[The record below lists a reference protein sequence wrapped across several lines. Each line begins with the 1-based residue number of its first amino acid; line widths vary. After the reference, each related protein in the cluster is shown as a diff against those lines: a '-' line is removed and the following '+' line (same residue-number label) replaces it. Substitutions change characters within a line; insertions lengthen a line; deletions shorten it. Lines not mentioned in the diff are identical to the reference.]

1 MRSLALATATLVLAA
16 TSVALLAQAPP
27 PRAPAAAQSFE
38 VASVKPS
45 NPNPTGP
52 LGATPMILPAL
63 GRLTAQ
69 NVTLRM
75 LVMTAYNRQPFQ
87 IVGGTP
93 WWNANKFDITAKAED
108 GSAGL
113 EQMRTMLQG
122 LLADRFK
129 LKAHIETREVPIY
142 ELVLA
147 RGDKKFGPKMKASSD
162 TCPDFKEQQQ
172 KMLEA
177 IAKGGVGA
185 LQGLLGKPGENKP
198 CSMTQIPP
206 TPDNTALGF
215 KATGQSLELLVTLL
229 TQLSG
234 RPVVDK
240 TGLTGPHDFELSI
253 SLQSLAAL
261 YQELGVTLP
270 LPPGLPEGP
279 ALMTTVQEDLGLK
292 LDSQRGPSEVLVVDS
307 AELPTPD

>member
-1 MRSLALATATLVLAA
+1 MRSPALATVALALAV
-16 TSVALLAQAPP
+16 TSVSLRAQAPP
-27 PRAPAAAQSFE
+27 APAPAQNFE

-52 LGATPMILPAL
+52 LGATPMVLPAL

-75 LVMTAYNRQPFQ
+75 LVMTAYNRQPFE
-87 IVGGTP
+87 IVGGP
-93 WWNANKFDITAKAED
+93 AWWNQNKYDITAKAED
-108 GSAGL
+108 GAAKL
-113 EQMRTMLQG
+113 DDMRLMLRG

-129 LKAHIETREVPIY
+129 LKAHAETREVPIY
-142 ELVLA
+142 SLVLA
-147 RGDKKFGPKMKASSD
+147 RGDGKLGPKMKASTD

-185 LQGLLGKPGENKP
+185 LQSMLGKPGENKP
-198 CSMTQIPP
+198 CTMTQIPP
-206 TPDNTALGF
+206 TPDNPALGF
-215 KATGQSLELLVTLL
+215 KATGQSLELLVMLL

-234 RPVVDK
+234 RPVVNK
-240 TGLTGPHDFELSI
+240 TGLTGPYDFELSI
-253 SLQSLAAL
+253 SLQTLAAI

-270 LPPGLPEGP
+270 LPPNMPEGP

-292 LDSQRGPSEVLVVDS
+292 LDSQRGPSEVLVVDG
-307 AELPTPD
+307 AEMPTPD

>member
-1 MRSLALATATLVLAA
+1 MRSSALATVTLVLAA
-16 TSVALLAQAPP
+16 AGVAVLAQAPP
-27 PRAPAAAQSFE
+27 AAPAAQTFE

-52 LGATPMILPAL
+52 LGGTPMVLPAL

-93 WWNANKFDITAKAED
+93 WWNQNKFDITAKAED
-108 GSAGL
+108 GSANL
-113 EQMRTMLQG
+113 DQMRTMLQG

-129 LKAHIETREVPIY
+129 LKAHVETREVPIY

-147 RGDKKFGPKMKASSD
+147 RSDRKFGPKMKASTDS
-162 TCPDFKEQQQ
+162 CPDFKEQQQ

-185 LQGLLGKPGENKP
+185 LQSMMAKPGENKP
-198 CSMTQIPP
+198 CSITQVPP
-206 TPDNTALGF
+206 TPDNLALGF
-215 KATGQSLELLVTLL
+215 KATGQSMELLVTLL

-240 TGLTGPHDFELSI
+240 TGLTGAHDFELSI

-270 LPPGLPEGP
+270 LPPNLPEGP

-292 LDSQRGPSEVLVVDS
+292 LDSKRGPSEVLVVDS
-307 AELPTPD
+307 AELPTAD

>member
-1 MRSLALATATLVLAA
+1 MRSLALATVTLVLA
-16 TSVALLAQAPP
+16 TSGAAVLAQAPP
-27 PRAPAAAQSFE
+27 PKAPAAQTFE
-38 VASVKPS
+38 VASMKPS

-52 LGATPMILPAL
+52 LGATPMVLPAL

-75 LVMTAYNRQPFQ
+75 LVMTAFNKQPFE
-87 IVGGTP
+87 IVGGTA
-93 WWNANKFDITAKAED
+93 WWNQNKFDITAKAED
-108 GSAGL
+108 GSANL
-113 EQMRTMLQG
+113 DQMRTMLQG

-129 LKAHIETREVPIY
+129 LKTHVETREVPTY
-142 ELVLA
+142 SLVLA
-147 RGDKKFGPKMKASSD
+147 RGDGKLGPKMKASTD

-177 IAKGGVGA
+177 IAKGGVTA
-185 LQGLLGKPGENKP
+185 LQGMLGKPGENKP
-198 CSMTQIPP
+198 CSITQIPP
-206 TPDNTALGF
+206 TPDNLALGF
-215 KATGQSLELLVTLL
+215 KATGQSIELLVTLL

-240 TGLTGPHDFELSI
+240 TGMKGAIDFELSI
-253 SLQSLAAL
+253 SLQALAAI

-292 LDSQRGPSEVLVVDS
+292 LDSQRAPHEVLVVDS
-307 AELPTPD
+307 AELPTAD

>member
-1 MRSLALATATLVLAA
+1 MRSLALATVTLVLAA
-16 TSVALLAQAPP
+16 AGVAVLAQAPP
-27 PRAPAAAQSFE
+27 QAPAAQTFE

-52 LGATPMILPAL
+52 LGGTPMVLPAL

-93 WWNANKFDITAKAED
+93 WWNQNKFDITAKAED
-108 GSAGL
+108 GSANL
-113 EQMRTMLQG
+113 DQMRTMLQG

-129 LKAHIETREVPIY
+129 LKTHVETRDVPIY

-147 RGDKKFGPKMKASSD
+147 RADKKFGPKMKASTDS
-162 TCPDFKEQQQ
+162 CPDFREQQQ

-177 IAKGGVGA
+177 IAKGGVGG
-185 LQGLLGKPGENKP
+185 LQSMLAKPGENKP
-198 CSMTQIPP
+198 CSITQIPP
-206 TPDNTALGF
+206 SPDNLALGF
-215 KATGQSLELLVTLL
+215 KATGQSMELLVTLL

-234 RPVVDK
+234 RPVIDK
-240 TGLTGPHDFELSI
+240 TGLTGAHDFELTI

-270 LPPGLPEGP
+270 LPPNLPEGP

-292 LDSQRGPSEVLVVDS
+292 LDSKRGPSEVLVVDS

>member
-1 MRSLALATATLVLAA
+1 MRSPALATVALVLAA
-16 TSVALLAQAPP
+16 GVALLAQTKPQ
-27 PRAPAAAQSFE
+27 APAAAQSFE

-69 NVTLRM
+69 NVTFRM

-87 IVGGTP
+87 IVGGPP
-93 WWNANKFDITAKAED
+93 WWNSNKFDITAKAED
-108 GSAGL
+108 GSATL
-113 EQMRTMLQG
+113 DQMRTMLQG

-147 RGDKKFGPKMKASSD
+147 RGDKKFGPKMKASTD

-185 LQGLLGKPGENKP
+185 LQSLLGKPGENKP
-198 CSMTQIPP
+198 CSMTNIPP
-206 TPDNTALGF
+206 TPDNPALGF

-234 RPVVDK
+234 RPVIDK

>member
-1 MRSLALATATLVLAA
+1 MRSPVLATVAFVVGAG
-16 TSVALLAQAPP
+16 VALFAQAPAATP
-27 PRAPAAAQSFE
+27 PAQNFE

-52 LGATPMILPAL
+52 LGATPMVLPAL

-69 NVTLRM
+69 NVTLRI
-75 LVMTAYNRQPFQ
+75 LVMTAYNRQPFE

-93 WWNANKFDITAKAED
+93 WWNQNKYDITARAED
-108 GSAGL
+108 GSASL
-113 EQMRTMLQG
+113 DQMRIMLRG
-122 LLADRFK
+122 LLEERFK
-129 LKAHIETREVPIY
+129 LKAHMETREVPVY

-147 RGDKKFGPKMKASSD
+147 RGDGRLGPKMKASTD

-185 LQGLLGKPGENKP
+185 LQGMLGKPGENKP

-206 TPDNTALGF
+206 SPDNPALGF

-234 RPVVDK
+234 RPVVNR

-261 YQELGVTLP
+261 YQELGITLP

-279 ALMTTVQEDLGLK
+279 ALMTTIQEDLGLK
-292 LDSQRGPSEVLVVDS
+292 LDSKRAPSEVLVVDG

>member
-1 MRSLALATATLVLAA
+1 MKFAASAAVALALAAAGAAVLAQ
-16 TSVALLAQAPP
+16 T
-27 PRAPAAAQSFE
+27 APAGPAAQSFE
-38 VASVKPS
+38 VASVKSS

-52 LGATPMILPAL
+52 LGGTPMVLPAL

-87 IVGGTP
+87 IVGGP
-93 WWNANKFDITAKAED
+93 SWQNSNKFDITAKAED
-108 GSAGL
+108 GSASL
-113 EQMRTMLQG
+113 DQMRIMLRE
-122 LLADRFK
+122 LLEDRFR
-129 LKAHIETREVPIY
+129 LKAHVETREVPIY
-142 ELVLA
+142 TLVLA
-147 RGDKKFGPKMKASSD
+147 RGDGRLGPKMKASTD

-185 LQGLLGKPGENKP
+185 LQSMVGKPGENKP
-198 CSMTQIPP
+198 CSMTNVPP
-206 TPDNTALGF
+206 TPANPVLGF
-215 KATGQSLELLVTLL
+215 RATGQSMELLVTLL

-240 TGLTGPHDFELSI
+240 TGLTGPLDFELTI

-261 YQELGVTLP
+261 YQELGVSLP

-279 ALMTTVQEDLGLK
+279 ALMTTLQEDLGLK
-292 LDSQRGPSEVLVVDS
+292 LDSQRGPSEVLVVDG
-307 AELPTPD
+307 AELPTAD

>member
-1 MRSLALATATLVLAA
+1 MRSPALATVALVLAV
-16 TSVALLAQAPP
+16 SGV
-27 PRAPAAAQSFE
+27 AAQTFE

-52 LGATPMILPAL
+52 LGGTPMVLPAL

-75 LVMTAYNRQPFQ
+75 LVMTAYNKQPFE

-93 WWNANKFDITAKAED
+93 WWNQNKFDITAKAED
-108 GSAGL
+108 GSATL
-113 EQMRTMLQG
+113 DQMRTMLQG

-129 LKAHIETREVPIY
+129 LKAHVDKREVPIY

-147 RGDKKFGPKMKASSD
+147 RGDKRLGPKMKASTD

-177 IAKGGVGA
+177 IAKGGVTA
-185 LQGLLGKPGENKP
+185 LQGMMGKPGENKP
-198 CSMTQIPP
+198 CSITQIPP
-206 TPDNTALGF
+206 TPDNLALGF
-215 KATGQSLELLVTLL
+215 KATGQSIELLVTLL

-234 RPVVDK
+234 RPVIDK
-240 TGLTGPHDFELSI
+240 TGLTGPHDFELTI
-253 SLQSLAAL
+253 SLQALASL

-270 LPPGLPEGP
+270 LPPNLPEGP

-292 LDSQRGPSEVLVVDS
+292 LDSQRGPHEVLVVDG
-307 AELPTPD
+307 AELPTAD

>member
-1 MRSLALATATLVLAA
+1 MRSPVLAAATLVLAA
-16 TSVALLAQAPP
+16 GVALLAQTAPQ
-27 PRAPAAAQSFE
+27 APAAPQSFE

-93 WWNANKFDITAKAED
+93 WWNSNKFDITAKAED
-108 GSAGL
+108 GSATL
-113 EQMRTMLQG
+113 DQMRTMLQG

-129 LKAHIETREVPIY
+129 LKAHTETREVPIY

-147 RGDKKFGPKMKASSD
+147 RGDKKFGPKMKASTD

-185 LQGLLGKPGENKP
+185 LQSMLGKPGENKP
-198 CSMTQIPP
+198 CAMTQIPP
-206 TPDNTALGF
+206 TPDNPSLGF

-234 RPVVDK
+234 RPVIDK

-279 ALMTTVQEDLGLK
+279 ALLTTVQEDLGLK
-292 LDSQRGPSEVLVVDS
+292 LDAKRAPSEVLVVDG
-307 AELPTPD
+307 AELPTAD

>member
-1 MRSLALATATLVLAA
+1 MTDQMRSPVLATAALVIA
-16 TSVALLAQAPP
+16 TGVALLAQAPA
-27 PRAPAAAQSFE
+27 APAAQNFE

-52 LGATPMILPAL
+52 LGGAPMVLPAL

-69 NVTLRM
+69 NVTFRM
-75 LVMTAYNRQPFQ
+75 LVMTAYDRQPFQ
-87 IVGGTP
+87 IFGGPP
-93 WWNANKFDITAKAED
+93 WQNSNKFDITAKAED
-108 GSAGL
+108 GSATL
-113 EQMRTMLQG
+113 DQMRIMLRG

-129 LKAHIETREVPIY
+129 LTAHIETREVPIY

-147 RGDKKFGPKMKASSD
+147 RGDKRLGPKMKASTD

-185 LQGLLGKPGENKP
+185 LQSMLGKPGENKP
-198 CSMTQIPP
+198 CSITQIPP
-206 TPDNTALGF
+206 TPDNLALGF

-240 TGLTGPHDFELSI
+240 TGLSGPHDFELSI

-261 YQELGVTLP
+261 YQELGITLP

-292 LDSQRGPSEVLVVDS
+292 LDSQRGPSEVLVVDG
-307 AELPTPD
+307 AELPTAD

>member
-1 MRSLALATATLVLAA
+1 MRSSALATVTLVLAA
-16 TSVALLAQAPP
+16 AGVAVLAQAPP
-27 PRAPAAAQSFE
+27 AAPAAQTFE

-52 LGATPMILPAL
+52 LGGTPMVLPAL

-93 WWNANKFDITAKAED
+93 WWNQNKFDITAKAED
-108 GSAGL
+108 GSANL
-113 EQMRTMLQG
+113 DQMRTMLQG

-129 LKAHIETREVPIY
+129 LKAHVETREVPIY

-147 RGDKKFGPKMKASSD
+147 RDDKKFGPKMKASTDS
-162 TCPDFKEQQQ
+162 CPDFKEQQQ

-177 IAKGGVGA
+177 IAKGGVSG
-185 LQGLLGKPGENKP
+185 LQSMLAKPGENKP
-198 CSMTQIPP
+198 CSITQIPP
-206 TPDNTALGF
+206 TPDNLAIGF
-215 KATGQSLELLVTLL
+215 KATGQSMELLVTLL

-240 TGLTGPHDFELSI
+240 TGLTGAHDFELSI

-292 LDSQRGPSEVLVVDS
+292 LDSKRAPSEVLVVDS
-307 AELPTPD
+307 AELPTAD

>member
-1 MRSLALATATLVLAA
+1 MRSPALATVALVLAA
-16 TSVALLAQAPP
+16 GAALLAQAKPE
-27 PRAPAAAQSFE
+27 APAAGQSFE

-69 NVTLRM
+69 NVTFRM

-87 IVGGTP
+87 IVGGPT

-108 GSAGL
+108 GSATL
-113 EQMRTMLQG
+113 DQMRTMLQG

-129 LKAHIETREVPIY
+129 LKAHVETREMPIY

-185 LQGLLGKPGENKP
+185 LQSLLGKPGENKP

-206 TPDNTALGF
+206 TPDNPALGF

-292 LDSQRGPSEVLVVDS
+292 LDAKRAPSEVLVVDS
-307 AELPTPD
+307 AELPTAD

>member
-1 MRSLALATATLVLAA
+1 MRFPALAMATLVLAA
-16 TSVALLAQAPP
+16 TGVALLAQAPP
-27 PRAPAAAQSFE
+27 PQAPAQSFE

-52 LGATPMILPAL
+52 LGATPMVLPAL

-87 IVGGTP
+87 IVGGLP
-93 WWNANKFDITAKAED
+93 WWNSNKYDITAKAED
-108 GSAGL
+108 GTATL
-113 EQMRTMLQG
+113 DQMRVMLQG

-185 LQGLLGKPGENKP
+185 LQSLLGKPGENKP
-198 CSMTQIPP
+198 CSITQIPP
-206 TPDNTALGF
+206 TPDNLALGF
-215 KATGQSLELLVTLL
+215 KATGQSMELLVTLL

-234 RPVVDK
+234 RPVIDK

-270 LPPGLPEGP
+270 LPPNLPEGP

-292 LDSQRGPSEVLVVDS
+292 LDSKRGPSEVLVVES
-307 AELPTPD
+307 AELPTVD

>member
-1 MRSLALATATLVLAA
+1 MV
-16 TSVALLAQAPP
+16 
-27 PRAPAAAQSFE
+27 
-38 VASVKPS
+38 
-45 NPNPTGP
+45 
-52 LGATPMILPAL
+52 LPAL

-69 NVTLRM
+69 NVTFRM
-75 LVMTAYNRQPFQ
+75 LVMTAYDRQPFQ
-87 IVGGTP
+87 IFGGPP
-93 WWNANKFDITAKAED
+93 WQNSNKFDITAKAED
-108 GSAGL
+108 GSATL
-113 EQMRTMLQG
+113 DQMRIMLRG

-147 RGDKKFGPKMKASSD
+147 RGDKRLGPKMKASTD

-185 LQGLLGKPGENKP
+185 LQSMLGKPGENKP
-198 CSMTQIPP
+198 CSITQIPP
-206 TPDNTALGF
+206 TPDNLALGF

-240 TGLTGPHDFELSI
+240 TGLSGPHDFELSI

-261 YQELGVTLP
+261 YQELGITLP

-292 LDSQRGPSEVLVVDS
+292 LDSQRGPSEVLVVDG
-307 AELPTPD
+307 AELPTAD